1 MRKPPLTLFGWPGA
15 LGGSETKLTALGKLL
30 SRDFQITWVPN
41 DDAALRERS
50 ARAWIAAHGMKAARW
65 DELPRRLSG
74 WGVAL
79 CNIPFLTTGRVLEAR
94 GRGLRIAWGGEMM
107 WAIPGELGAL
117 VAGAL
122 DCVLFTGDVQREV
135 LGGAYTRA
143 LGMTNDETQAPG
155 LRHSSFVI
163 RHSPHPAH
171 GGTSGTLRGPAGS
184 VRWVTVG
191 NYVDADAFPFRRRS
205 GEGFTIGRLSRADW
219 VKFPR
224 DFPQT
229 YEGLGLSDAEGP
241 VKFRVMA
248 WSRDL
253 ARRWPGHRWDKRW
266 ELLPALA
273 EKPST
278 FLRSLDAMVYDVGP
292 RFSESWGRAVVEGM
306 LTGAVPL
313 IPANPRHHL
322 HLLVPHDIA
331 GFHNKTRR
339 DWRRHARLLQSDLPL
354 RRRMSRAASEYARE
368 ELCNAEKHREV
379 WRSVLGE

>member
-30 SRDFQITWVPN
+30 SREFAITWVPN

-122 DCVLFTGDVQREV
+122 DCVLFTGDAQVAA
-135 LGGAYTRA
+135 LGGAYVRGLGGETAPEILRA
-143 LGMTNDETQAPG
+143 A
-155 LRHSSFVI
+155 
-163 RHSPHPAH
+163 HPAH

-184 VRWVTVG
+184 VRWATVG
-191 NYVDADAFPFRRRS
+191 NYVDAEAFPFRRRS
-205 GEGFTIGRLSRADW
+205 GAGFTIGRLSRADW

-229 YEGLGLSDAEGP
+229 YEPKNSSWERAGRSGGG
-241 VKFRVMA
+241 FR
-248 WSRDL
+248 
-253 ARRWPGHRWDKRW
+253 G
-266 ELLPALA
+266 
-273 EKPST
+273 
-278 FLRSLDAMVYDVGP
+278 G
-292 RFSESWGRAVVEGM
+292 GG
-306 LTGAVPL
+306 G
-313 IPANPRHHL
+313 
-322 HLLVPHDIA
+322 
-331 GFHNKTRR
+331 
-339 DWRRHARLLQSDLPL
+339 
-354 RRRMSRAASEYARE
+354 
-368 ELCNAEKHREV
+368 
-379 WRSVLGE
+379 